1 MSRLKLYTKT
11 LLFGSLAPSLVC
23 TAFVFFSYVVLT
35 VACPPAMGLLALAI
49 SALAPPITALVW
61 LRLGATTRLPFGQS
75 IGICFLGWFLNIPAA
90 AISIYILLMSA
101 LDHK

>member
-1 MSRLKLYTKT
+1 MKPYTKT
-11 LLFGSLAPSLVC
+11 LLLGSLAPSLASA
-23 TAFVFFSYVVLT
+23 AFIFFSYVVLT
-35 VACPPAMGLLALAI
+35 TAWPPALGLLALVI
-49 SALAPPITALVW
+49 SVIGPPITALVW

-75 IGICFLGWFLNIPAA
+75 IGMCFLGWLLNIPAA